1 MILRIKQ
8 FFETRLLITTTT
20 NPADIEHRL
29 KLASAV
35 LMLEMIHVDGDL
47 HQNEDQKIRQ
57 LLQHEFSVTD
67 EETDELL
74 SLAHEEKMDAVDYY
88 RFTSL
93 INEHYSQPQK
103 IQLVEQLWRLAYAD
117 GTVDRFEE
125 HLVRKLAELL
135 HVSHSD
141 FIQSKHRAGENS

>member
-8 FFETRLLITTTT
+8 FFETRLLITAASS
-20 NPADIEHRL
+20 PADIEHRL

-47 HQNEDQKIRQ
+47 HQNEDQKIRE
-57 LLQHEFSVTD
+57 LLQHEFSVSD

-93 INEHYSQPQK
+93 INEHYSQQQK
-103 IQLVEQLWRLAYAD
+103 IQLVEQLWQLAYAD

-141 FIQSKHRAGENS
+141 FIQSKLKAVNSK